1 MKEYEVNGFAN
12 HNTQTG
18 LVKRLGITE
27 LPLCS
32 HKASRSVKTKDKL
45 RLMIK
50 TTLGCLSSALIVA
63 CFAQQI
69 CKSSTYPCPTSSLHQ
84 LVSPSFC

>member
-12 HNTQTG
+12 HNAQTG

-32 HKASRSVKTKDKL
+32 HKASRSVKTNDKL

-63 CFAQQI
+63 CFAQR
-69 CKSSTYPCPTSSLHQ
+69 
-84 LVSPSFC
+84 